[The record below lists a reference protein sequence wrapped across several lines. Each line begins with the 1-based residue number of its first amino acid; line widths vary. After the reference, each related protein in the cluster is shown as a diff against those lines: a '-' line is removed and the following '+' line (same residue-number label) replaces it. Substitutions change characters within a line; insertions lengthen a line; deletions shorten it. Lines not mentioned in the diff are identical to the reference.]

1 MNFLSEIRVKKF
13 EGLAT
18 KTAMCLLG
26 VDCGENDTASQTA
39 VNDGRTVVAGRGPD
53 AGQESNVGPGSA
65 NVAEKAEENNQNQDG
80 PTADETKRALT
91 STIEKMNAEARQVD
105 MNRKSKGP
113 YFIIFIL
120 FMLLSAFSLGDDEE

>member
-1 MNFLSEIRVKKF
+1 MDILSGIRVKKF
-13 EGLAT
+13 ERLAT

-26 VDCGENDTASQTA
+26 VDCGEKDTASQAA
-39 VNDGRTVVAGRGPD
+39 VNGSSVVVGRGSD
-53 AGQESNVGPGSA
+53 AGSESA
-65 NVAEKAEENNQNQDG
+65 NFAEKAEENNQNQDG
-80 PTADETKRALT
+80 PTAKEANKALT

-113 YFIIFIL
+113 YFMIFIL